1 MEILNKIHTPTR
13 RDKPCQKDKN
23 IERPIIAEFK
33 TNFIKEYFMGFQNEN
48 KLKVGASVKA
58 TINNKVV
65 EAKVI
70 NIGFNRV
77 TLRSQKGNEA
87 TYAFNSDKFL
97 KWFNHTPLSEVAK
110 NHAENGKKDILEGLK
125 IVTSGPT
132 IKERTTTPKEKED
145 KYKLAFGY
153 RGVGDEGVS
162 VSETMIGDYTLAE
175 RKIRLGVLLS
185 PMLFSGNGSQIS
197 ALIITALA
205 NAKGFN
211 KHSDTE
217 WVKMIEARNE
227 EECDV
232 DSFDNLDRV
241 ALTLYCNVIK
251 YYAEGREEFQNDF
264 NDFSPS
270 GFWARTL
277 PKNKNEALFVAQLLC
292 DGGINKYGL
301 SCAGLTAGLLADNL
315 GYYGLLINKRG

>member
-1 MEILNKIHTPTR
+1 
-13 RDKPCQKDKN
+13 
-23 IERPIIAEFK
+23 
-33 TNFIKEYFMGFQNEN
+33 MGFQNKN

-315 GYYGLLINKRG
+315 GYYGLLINKRE